1 MAARIKNTMFYLYS
15 SRNKKGGKPHP
26 VVFRRKD
33 RALTMWWEYRTA
45 AEIAEEL
52 DISIETVRRYIR
64 SGRKA
69 GDPRATRTRPA
80 KRIMAAEAR
89 RRNIIELKT
98 RGLEVK
104 EIAKALSIHPRLVQ
118 MRLKEATA

>member
-1 MAARIKNTMFYLYS
+1 MAPFHTFS

-26 VVFRRKD
+26 IVFRRKD

-45 AEIAEEL
+45 AEIALEL
-52 DISIETVRRYIR
+52 DISIETVRRYIKSAR
-64 SGRKA
+64 RM

-98 RGLEVK
+98 RGLDVK
-104 EIAKALSIHPRLVQ
+104 EIAKALSVHPRLVQ
-118 MRLKEATA
+118 MRLKEATAHVS